1 MKGRNTTDFARCHFL
16 PYSRRDSVP
25 PGALVFD
32 VSSYAELPYRTLSPF
47 HVHGGIPIPG
57 MPGKTSD
64 TVEGIWQGLKVI
76 RGEIAPRYFRGP
88 GHKRGG
94 KKPSGH
100 RYGDKLLGVVEAR
113 YKIYRVAYEWVLEH
127 KVDPALIRQFLEN
140 ARAGLPQFFHDTGDN
155 GDINDPEMPLAHA
168 SLLAQYINRLG
179 AAP

>member
-1 MKGRNTTDFARCHFL
+1 MGRSRNHFARCRFL
-16 PYSRRDSVP
+16 PYSQRDYAPSQ
-25 PGALVFD
+25 ALVID
-32 VSSYAELPYRTLSPF
+32 VSSYADMPHRQLSPF

-100 RYGDKLLGVVEAR
+100 RYGDKLLGIVEAR
-113 YKIYRVAYEWVLEH
+113 YKIYRVAYEWTLDNR
-127 KVDPALIRQFLEN
+127 VDPDLIRQLVEN
-140 ARAGLPQFFHDTGDN
+140 AHQGREQYFHDVEDN
-155 GDINDPEMPLAHA
+155 GDINDPSAPLAHA
-168 SLLAQYINRLG
+168 ALLAQYLNRLCVD
-179 AAP
+179 A